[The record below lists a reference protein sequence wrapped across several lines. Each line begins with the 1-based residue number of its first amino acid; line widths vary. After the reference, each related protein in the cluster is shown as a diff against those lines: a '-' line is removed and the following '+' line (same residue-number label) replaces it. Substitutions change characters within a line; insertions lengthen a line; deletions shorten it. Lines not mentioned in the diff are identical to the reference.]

1 MPSDRRCFVQFIHP
15 GGEHWPDQDG
25 MKSWNFDSHH
35 RKFLASRGQYSD
47 ASQVQEGE
55 IVFWGEWEAESRVVK
70 RYDERVPDGPHFLY
84 EPFFVEPDQ
93 YGDGRQNTDPF
104 VFGDQFH
111 YTGCLQHTSRGET
124 QLRHLTPGSV
134 VLFGSCLQKSRFVI
148 DTVLVVA
155 NYIDHSAQDY
165 RDKVTGAVSSTYFR
179 VTVAPWYGNP
189 GETSRQ
195 VHRLYFGA
203 TYERNVEGMFSFFP
217 CRPHDKALNGFA
229 RPEIFIPDF
238 ITRNLTQ
245 GKKIARL
252 TNGAE
257 AKELW
262 DEVVT
267 QVLKQ
272 GLLLGLRAEL
282 PHEEPSARSPVR
294 APPSRGPRRSSAGK
308 CNCR

>member
-15 GGEHWPDQDG
+15 GGEHRPDPDG
-25 MKSWNFDSHH
+25 MKSWNCGSHR
-35 RKFLASRGQYSD
+35 RKFLTSRGRYSD
-47 ASQVQEGE
+47 DSHVQEGE

-70 RYDERVPDGPHFLY
+70 RYDEPVPDGPHFLY
-84 EPFFVEPDQ
+84 EPFFVEPEEYED
-93 YGDGRQNTDPF
+93 RQNTDPF

-111 YTGCLQHTSRGET
+111 YTGCLQHTRRGET
-124 QLRHLTPGSV
+124 QLRRLTPGSV
-134 VLFGSCLQKSRFVI
+134 VLFGSCVRKSRFVI
-148 DTVLVVA
+148 DTVIVVA

-179 VTVAPWYGNP
+179 VTVAPWYGNLSA
-189 GETSRQ
+189 TSRQ

-217 CRPHDKALNGFA
+217 CRPRDKAPNGFA
-229 RPEIFIPDF
+229 RPEIFIPDR

-252 TNGAE
+252 TSGPQ
-257 AKELW
+257 AKNLR
-262 DEVVT
+262 DKVVT

-282 PHEEPSARSPVR
+282 PHEGPPARSPVR
-294 APPSRGPRRSSAGK
+294 APRSRGPRRPSAA
-308 CNCR
+308 CR